1 MPILCIRDK
10 DGNFVSIPAIKGD
23 DGKSAYE
30 QAKEGGY
37 NGTEE
42 EFIAFLNGLLSS
54 AAAQASLDDD
64 VITEIQNTLNAHT
77 SNKAN
82 PHVVTASQTG
92 AIPAA
97 YYASD
102 DLNTELQQG
111 GNKMTVCNYH
121 SGTLNTPYKEGL
133 TVFAHGMVI
142 TNANSNQYGTQLCL
156 PSGASEMFVRSLSGN
171 GVSQWIKVIDTEWRN
186 NMYHELYNNIK
197 PSMLKMAI
205 GSYKGTNTYGISKPN
220 TLTFDFVPLF
230 VLVGKRGTTNINSGG
245 TFIWINPGTTLN
257 FLNNGSTYW
266 CYPSLEGTTLSWYN
280 TESQVYQL
288 NSSSYDYD
296 YIAWG
301 VEQ

>member
-1 MPILCIRDK
+1 MPILHIRDEN
-10 DGNFVSIPAIKGD
+10 GNFIPIPAIAGK

-37 NGTEE
+37 VGTEE
-42 EFIAFLNGLLSS
+42 EFIQLLGALSN
-54 AAAQASLDDD
+54 
-64 VITEIQNTLNAHT
+64 INAVQPTDMDNACEEHIA
-77 SNKAN
+77 NKNN
-82 PHVVTASQTG
+82 PHSVTAKHAG
-92 AIPAA
+92 AIPEV
-97 YYASD
+97 YYASN

-121 SGTLNTPYKEGL
+121 SETLNSPYKEGL

-142 TNANSNQYGTQLCL
+142 TNACSEQYGTQMCM
-156 PSGASEMFVRSLSGN
+156 PSGCSEIFIRSLSGN
-171 GVSQWIKVIDTEWRN
+171 GFSQWIKAVDTEWRN

-197 PSMLKMAI
+197 PAMLKVAI

-220 TLTFDFVPLF
+220 TLTFEFVPKF
-230 VLVGKRGTTNINSGG
+230 VIVSKRGTTNINSGG
-245 TFIWINPGTTLN
+245 TFIWISPGTTLN

-266 CYPSLEGTTLSWYN
+266 CYPTLTDKTLSWYN

-301 VEQ
+301 